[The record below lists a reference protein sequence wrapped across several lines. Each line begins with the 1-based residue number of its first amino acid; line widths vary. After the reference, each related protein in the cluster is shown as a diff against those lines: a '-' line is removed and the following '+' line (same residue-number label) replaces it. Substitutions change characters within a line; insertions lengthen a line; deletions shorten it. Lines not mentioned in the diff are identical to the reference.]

1 MEDLNHALFLWLNA
15 PEHPSTLLLAIATF
29 FAEYVIWALPAIIG
43 IGWLRGSEHTRK
55 VLLEATASGLV
66 GLLINQI
73 IGLIW
78 QHPRPFIIG
87 LGHTLIP
94 HAADSSFPSD
104 HLTLLWA
111 VAFSFLMHRS
121 PRMAGLALALLGLPV
136 AWARIY
142 LGVHFPLDM
151 VGAALVAGLGAWL
164 AFREMRVYL
173 PATYNLA
180 LSVHRIFFGKL
191 IQIGWVRK

>member
-1 MEDLNHALFLWLNA
+1 MENFNHTLFLWLNA
-15 PEHPSTLLLAIATF
+15 PEHPGTLLLAIATV
-29 FAEYVIWALPAIIG
+29 FAQYAIWVVPVIIA
-43 IGWLRGSEHTRK
+43 IGWLRGSERTRK
-55 VLLEATASGLV
+55 VLLEATASGLA

-73 IGLIW
+73 IGLVW
-78 QHPRPFIIG
+78 QHPRPFMIG

-121 PRMAGLALALLGLPV
+121 PRLAGIALALLGLPI

-151 VGAALVAGLGAWL
+151 VGAGLVSMLSAWL
-164 AFREMRVYL
+164 AFREVHLYL
-173 PATYNLA
+173 PATYNVA
-180 LSVHRIFFGKL
+180 LRVHRKLFGNF
-191 IQIGWVRK
+191 IQRGWVRK

>member
-1 MEDLNHALFLWLNA
+1 MEDTNHALFLWLNA
-15 PEHPSTLLLAIATF
+15 PEYPSTMPLAVAIF
-29 FAEYVIWALPAIIG
+29 FAEYAILALPTIIG
-43 IGWLRGSEHTRK
+43 FGWLRGSEHIRK
-55 VLLEATASGLV
+55 VLLEATASGLA

-73 IGLIW
+73 IGLVW
-78 QHPRPFIIG
+78 QHPRPFMIG

-111 VAFSFLMHRS
+111 VAFSFLMYRS

-142 LGVHFPLDM
+142 LGVHFPLDV
-151 VGAALVAGLGAWL
+151 VGAFLVAVLSTWL
-164 AFREMRVYL
+164 AFRALGLYTPVTYILAIRTHRVL
-173 PATYNLA
+173 
-180 LSVHRIFFGKL
+180 FGKL
-191 IQIGWVRK
+191 VQIGLVRK

>member
-1 MEDLNHALFLWLNA
+1 M
-15 PEHPSTLLLAIATF
+15 
-29 FAEYVIWALPAIIG
+29 
-43 IGWLRGSEHTRK
+43 
-55 VLLEATASGLV
+55 
-66 GLLINQI
+66 
-73 IGLIW
+73 
-78 QHPRPFIIG
+78 IG

-111 VAFSFLMHRS
+111 VAFSFLMHSSSRV
-121 PRMAGLALALLGLPV
+121 AGLALALLGLPV

-151 VGAALVAGLGAWL
+151 VGAAMVGGLSAWL
-164 AFREMRVYL
+164 AFREVRMYL
-173 PATYNLA
+173 PAAYLLT
-180 LSVHRIFFGKL
+180 LSVHRSLFRKL